1 MIIYNNSKCTLFV
14 KKGIN
19 TMSENTSMQ
28 RLKILYLYKIFL
40 ERTDELHSIS
50 MSEMINALDHYGI
63 SAGRKALYEDIEAL
77 RTFGLDIK
85 QLKGNKFG
93 YYLASRDFELPELK
107 LLADAVT
114 SSRFLTE
121 KKSNELL
128 KKIESLSSVHEAK
141 QIHRQVFVSN
151 RVKAMNER
159 IYINV
164 DTIHRAIA
172 EGKKIS
178 FKYFYYDLE
187 KKKKY
192 RDGLRVCSPYA
203 LSWTDERY
211 YLIAYY
217 EKYTSISNFRVD
229 RMESVQILE
238 EDIVPKPADFSI
250 AEYMNSS
257 FSMFSGESREVKL
270 RFSNDLINPV
280 LDRFGKD
287 ITIVP
292 DGDENF
298 TVHVKVKAE
307 APFFAWL
314 FQFGRKAKIVEPAS
328 LKEKYRIQIEDVL
341 NTL

>member
-1 MIIYNNSKCTLFV
+1 MSDMSDKLGRYKMNDV
-14 KKGIN
+14 KTVTN
-19 TMSENTSMQ
+19 
-28 RLKILYLYKIFL
+28 RLKILYLYKILL
-40 ERTDELHSIS
+40 EKTDNNHYIS
-50 MSEMINALDHYGI
+50 MPEIISQLSLYGI
-63 SAGRKALYEDIEAL
+63 SAARKALYDDIEAL
-77 RTFGLDIK
+77 KTYGLDVQ
-85 QLKGNKFG
+85 QLKGNTSG
-93 YYLASRDFELPELK
+93 YYVASREFELPELK

-128 KKIESLSSVHEAK
+128 KKIEGLASVHEAK

-151 RVKAMNER
+151 RAKAMNER

-178 FKYFYYDLE
+178 FKYFDYDLE

-257 FSMFSGESREVKL
+257 FSMFSGESRDVKL
-270 RFSNDLINPV
+270 RFDNKLINTV
-280 LDRFGKD
+280 IDRFGKD
-287 ITIVP
+287 VSLIP
-292 DGDENF
+292 DGNEHF

-314 FQFGRKAKIVEPAS
+314 FQFGIKAKIVEPAS

>member
-1 MIIYNNSKCTLFV
+1 MNDV
-14 KKGIN
+14 KTVTN
-19 TMSENTSMQ
+19 
-28 RLKILYLYKIFL
+28 RLKILYLYKILL
-40 ERTDELHSIS
+40 EKTDNNHYIS
-50 MSEMINALDHYGI
+50 MPEIISQLSLYGI
-63 SAGRKALYEDIEAL
+63 SAARKALYDDIEAL
-77 RTFGLDIK
+77 KTYGLDVQ
-85 QLKGNKFG
+85 QLKGNTSG
-93 YYLASRDFELPELK
+93 YYVASREFELPELK

-128 KKIESLSSVHEAK
+128 KKIEGLASVHEAK

-151 RVKAMNER
+151 RAKAMNER

-178 FKYFYYDLE
+178 FKYFDYDLE

-211 YLIAYY
+211 YLIAHY

-229 RMESVQILE
+229 RMESVKILE
-238 EDIVPKPADFSI
+238 EDIVPKPSDFSI

-257 FSMFSGESREVKL
+257 FSMFSGESRDVKL
-270 RFSNDLINPV
+270 RFDNKLINTV
-280 LDRFGKD
+280 IDRFGKD
-287 ITIVP
+287 VSLIP
-292 DGDENF
+292 DGNEHF

-314 FQFGRKAKIVEPAS
+314 FQFGSKAKIVEPAS

>member
-1 MIIYNNSKCTLFV
+1 MANNEKNS
-14 KKGIN
+14 I
-19 TMSENTSMQ
+19 Q
-28 RLKILYLYKIFL
+28 RLKILYLYKIML
-40 ERTDELHSIS
+40 EQTDE
-50 MSEMINALDHYGI
+50 NHYITMNEIIRQLSLCGI
-63 SAGRKALYEDIEAL
+63 SAGRKAIYEDLEAL

-85 QLKGNKFG
+85 QIKGNSFG
-93 YYLASRDFELPELK
+93 YFVASRDFELPELK

-128 KKIESLSSVHEAK
+128 KKIESLSSIYEAK

-178 FKYFYYDLE
+178 FIYFDYGID

-203 LSWTDERY
+203 LSWDDERY

-217 EKYTSISNFRVD
+217 EKYSSISNFRVD
-229 RMESVQILE
+229 RMENVKILE
-238 EDIVPKPADFSI
+238 DKIEPKPENFNI

-257 FSMFSGESREVKL
+257 FSMFSGESIDVKL
-270 RFSNDLINPV
+270 RFDNKLINTV
-280 LDRFGKD
+280 IDRFGKD
-287 ITIVP
+287 ISLIP
-292 DGDENF
+292 DGNEHF

-307 APFFAWL
+307 APFFAWM
-314 FQFGRKAKIVEPAS
+314 FQFGNKAKIVEPEE
-328 LKEKYRIQIEDVL
+328 LKTRYMVHLNEVL
-341 NTL
+341 ETMK